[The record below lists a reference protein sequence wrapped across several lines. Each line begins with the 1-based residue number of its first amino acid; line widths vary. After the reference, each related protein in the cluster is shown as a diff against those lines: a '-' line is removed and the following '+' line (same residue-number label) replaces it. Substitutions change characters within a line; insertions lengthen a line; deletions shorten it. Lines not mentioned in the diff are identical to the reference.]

1 MVKEASLSMVKEG
14 TPSFK
19 PDLLGLEVKGK
30 RKIVTLRVN
39 NGEQDCSD
47 GASVSKIP
55 VALESDVDLKV
66 SVIPSAP
73 LLRVVEL

>member
-14 TPSFK
+14 SPSFK

-39 NGEQDCSD
+39 NGEQDCND
-47 GASVSKIP
+47 GSSVSKIP

-66 SVIPSAP
+66 KITPSAP
-73 LLRVVEL
+73 LLRVAKL